1 MFVRADRV
9 RKPLEFRDAR
19 RLRAVEGMPYKR
31 IASVLEISPA
41 TAFAWTRDIQLSPE
55 QNRRNLVGPGGS
67 SDPVA
72 VARRAAAWREK
83 NRARRRGFQDAGRA
97 RARLGESV
105 HMALCMLY
113 WAEGSKAR
121 NTVQL
126 VNSDAHMIRFFR
138 DAITECFGAG
148 PDRFALR
155 LNVYLGNGLAVRQI
169 EDHWLQVLDLPRS
182 CLREHQL
189 NHFPTSSSGQKRNR
203 LPYGVGSLRVSRS
216 TEIVQHIY
224 GAIQEYGDFDEPR
237 WLDGPPRRQAAAAA
251 RRTGQ

>member
-1 MFVRADRV
+1 MFVQADRV

-19 RLRAVEGMPYKR
+19 RLRAIEGMPYKK

-41 TAFAWTRDIQLSPE
+41 TAFAWTRDIELSPE
-55 QNRRNLVGPGGS
+55 QNRRNLVGPGG
-67 SDPVA
+67 PCAAEA
-72 VARRAAAWREK
+72 VARRAVAWREK
-83 NRARRRGFQDAGRA
+83 NRARRRTFQEAGRES
-97 RARLGESV
+97 ARLGEPL

-126 VNSDAHMIRFFR
+126 VNSDPHMVRFFR
-138 DAITECFGAG
+138 DAITQCFGAG
-148 PDRFALR
+148 AERFALR
-155 LNVYLGNGLAVRQI
+155 LNVYLGNCLALREI

-182 CLREHQL
+182 CLRGHQL

-203 LPYGVGSLRVSRS
+203 LPYGVASLRVSRS

-251 RRTGQ
+251 SRSPS